1 MARPTKQG
9 VDYFSL
15 DVNMDSKVRFI
26 EVRFGLEGFAILIK
40 LLQQIYSFGYWYPFN
55 NDEKMLFAYDINVDI
70 NLINDIINEAI
81 TRDLFDKDL
90 YEKYEILTS
99 KGIQKRYQD
108 IVKRRKDV
116 EVVKEYLLINGDF
129 GVNANII
136 EVNVNINQENA
147 YKSTQSKVKET
158 KVKESKVNNIV
169 SKDTMS
175 VETDSKLEL
184 HFVDF
189 ENIFDYW
196 NKHSLLATIKQLT
209 PKRKTHLNA
218 RFKEHGLEAIYQ
230 VIQNCHN
237 SKFMRGQNSKGW
249 TASFDWVF
257 GSPNNFI
264 KVLEGNYL
272 DKTNNKEQNI
282 YQATLENLGALK

>member
-175 VETDSKLEL
+175 VETDSKLKL